1 MTAQNSV
8 VDGTAS
14 VESTPPPEMHE
25 ALALVERIGG
35 NELLQKVITLFRST
49 SQQRVEAM
57 RAAALADERHQ
68 LSRLAHAMKGS
79 AAQVGAESLRA
90 AAASLEKEAAGLAA
104 DAITPR
110 LDALSFEVTRAWA
123 QLDAYG
129 RTAGGF
135 A

>member
-1 MTAQNSV
+1 MTAQNSI
-8 VDGTAS
+8 VDATSS
-14 VESTPPPEMHE
+14 VELTPPPEMHE

-35 NELLQKVITLFRST
+35 NELLHKVITLFRST
-49 SQQRVEAM
+49 SEQRLGAM
-57 RAAALADERHQ
+57 RTAALADERQQ

-90 AAASLEKEAAGLAA
+90 AAASLEKEAVGLAA
-104 DAITPR
+104 EAITPR
-110 LDALSFEVTRAWA
+110 LDALSLDVTKAGA

-129 RTAGGF
+129 RIAGGH

>member
-1 MTAQNSV
+1 MTAQNSI
-8 VDGTAS
+8 VDATTSG
-14 VESTPPPEMHE
+14 ELTPPPEMHE

-49 SQQRVEAM
+49 SEQRLGAM
-57 RAAALADERHQ
+57 RTAALAGERQQ

-90 AAASLEKEAAGLAA
+90 AAASLEKEAVGLAA

-110 LDALSFEVTRAWA
+110 LDALSLDLTKAWGE
-123 QLDAYG
+123 LDAYV
-129 RTAGGF
+129 RIAGGH